1 MVALGR
7 YMAGLMSNDDG
18 LVGEVKRAS
27 KDSGEKVW
35 NMPCGYEYAKEMK
48 SKIADL
54 KNIGSK
60 WGGACTAAAF
70 LRQFVGEAKWA
81 HLDIAGMDMFE
92 QATEFST
99 TGSSGFGVRLLTSYL
114 MNLSRKKS

>member
-1 MVALGR
+1 MG
-7 YMAGLMSNDDG
+7 NDG
-18 LVGEVKRAS
+18 KLIKQLHRAAE
-27 KDSGEKVW
+27 DSGEKVW
-35 NMPCGYEYAKEMK
+35 PMPSGDEYAEEMK

-70 LRQFVGEAKWA
+70 LRQFVGNAKWA

-92 QATEFST
+92 KATDVT
-99 TGSSGFGVRLLTSYL
+99 TEGSSGFGVRLLTTYL
-114 MNLSRKKS
+114 MNLGK

>member
-1 MVALGR
+1 
-7 YMAGLMSNDDG
+7 
-18 LVGEVKRAS
+18 
-27 KDSGEKVW
+27 
-35 NMPCGYEYAKEMK
+35 MK

-70 LRQFVGEAKWA
+70 LGQFIDKAKWV

-92 QATEFST
+92 HNTAYSAEGST
-99 TGSSGFGVRLLTSYL
+99 GYGVRLLTTFL
-114 MNLSRKKS
+114 INLAKGKRA

>member
-1 MVALGR
+1 
-7 YMAGLMSNDDG
+7 MAGLMGNDER
-18 LVGEVKRAS
+18 LIRQLQRAA

-35 NMPCGYEYAKEMK
+35 PMPSGDEYAEEMK

-70 LRQFVGEAKWA
+70 LRKFVGDVKWA
-81 HLDIAGMDMFE
+81 HLDIAGTEMFE
-92 QATEFST
+92 RSTEFSVA
-99 TGSSGFGVRLLTSYL
+99 GSTGFGVRLLTTYL
-114 MNLSRKKS
+114 RNLAGKKT